1 MKKIILIGL
10 IAFLTFANTSFACGC
25 RNSPS
30 GNSNCQKAC
39 QNIFS
44 FIALDLSI
52 LSPRAT
58 AADVHTCM
66 PKNCCAPQVPCCAP
80 QTPCCVPQ
88 APCCPKQS
96 MVPADDKQEAMV
108 TANDEQN
115 AIIPVANK
123 QEQKQPC
130 ASPQNNKK
138 SLFRIDLF
146 RLFKFQIL

>member
-1 MKKIILIGL
+1 MKKIFLIGL
-10 IAFLTFANTSFACGC
+10 IMFLSLGGTSFACGC
-25 RNSPS
+25 KNSPS

-66 PKNCCAPQVPCCAP
+66 PKNCCAPQAPCCIP
-80 QTPCCVPQ
+80 QN
-88 APCCPKQS
+88 PCCPKQS
-96 MVPADDKQEAMV
+96 MVPSDDNAETIITADDKQ
-108 TANDEQN
+108 D

-123 QEQKQPC
+123 QELKQPC
-130 ASPQNNKK
+130 INQQNKK
-138 SLFRIDLF
+138 SLFRVDLF
-146 RLFKFQIL
+146 RTFKIEIK